1 LGQYDPANVQL
12 ERDGKLDDPAY
23 IKTLAKDHSLR
34 KNENVFS
41 FSLNLA
47 SLQIMQM
54 LSMIIAPLGFSNVGE
69 HLYHFVTGRMYI
81 EYQKKCLSGCIYQK
95 VISSGDKCPYL
106 VTGQHQ
112 LAKTTREAYFKKKE
126 ADRKANRFGAKI
138 SVALRSALT
147 EAYSLL
153 KKRIFQKTDKIT
165 RKPN

>member
-1 LGQYDPANVQL
+1 MTLPTS
-12 ERDGKLDDPAY
+12 R
-23 IKTLAKDHSLR
+23 TLAEDHSLR

-69 HLYHFVTGRMYI
+69 HLYHFVTGRMDI
-81 EYQKKCLSGCIYQK
+81 EYQKKCLNGCIYQK

-112 LAKTTREAYFKKKE
+112 IAKTTRETYFKKKE
-126 ADRKANRFGAKI
+126 ADRKANRYRFCAKI
-138 SVALRSALT
+138 SVVLRSVLT

-153 KKRIFQKTDKIT
+153 KKRIFQKKDKIT